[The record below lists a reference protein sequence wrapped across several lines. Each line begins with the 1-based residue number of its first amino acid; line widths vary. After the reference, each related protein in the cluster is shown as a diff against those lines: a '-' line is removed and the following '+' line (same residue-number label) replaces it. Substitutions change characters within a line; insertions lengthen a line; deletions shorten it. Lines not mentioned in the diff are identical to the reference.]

1 MTPATKIKSS
11 SHEPAHEPGDV
22 ALAADGDEGPATRRE
37 LRRDRRRRRWG
48 DLGLELLVA
57 LVGIGA
63 IAAGFLGFGLNEPTL
78 DKRSAEGLSRATP
91 SGSAAAKP
99 LFTLV
104 VLEDPQG
111 HPASLGILVPER
123 DRSGGDIIFVP
134 LGIMAEVASFG
145 LRPLREVPSLGND
158 NLLTETVANM
168 VGLNFDGVDVV
179 SSGELADTV
188 RPLGV
193 LSVDLPTSVEVPR
206 ASSSQ
211 SGNRR
216 SVLRLGPGTTE
227 VDPGDLAA
235 LFAGVTGESE
245 LDRLVR
251 HQAIW
256 EALLA
261 KAARDRPAWADQT
274 DGFTSAVGALAAGE
288 TSFHVLPVE
297 SISGGTDGS
306 DELFRLRRTEAEEL
320 LTRLGGPTATSR
332 ITVQLLNGTGT
343 PGLAQHVVPLLTPA
357 GAQVTLTGNASRF
370 DHETTL
376 VVYADPEDRAAAEA
390 MRKALDVGEVVRS
403 RGSVMLVDVMVVM
416 GQDLVGRMSAGMP
429 AA

>member
-1 MTPATKIKSS
+1 
-11 SHEPAHEPGDV
+11 
-22 ALAADGDEGPATRRE
+22 
-37 LRRDRRRRRWG
+37 RRRRRWG

-57 LVGIGA
+57 MVGIGA

-78 DKRSAEGLSRATP
+78 DKHSAEGLSRATP
-91 SGSAAAKP
+91 SALAAVEP
-99 LFTLV
+99 LFTLA

-111 HPASLGILVPER
+111 QPASLAILVPER

-145 LRPLREVPSLGND
+145 LRPLREVPSLGKD
-158 NLLTETVANM
+158 NLLAETVANM
-168 VGLNFDGVDVV
+168 LGLNFDGVDVV
-179 SSGELADTV
+179 TSDELTDIVT
-188 RPLGV
+188 PLGV
-193 LSVDLPTSVEVPR
+193 LSVELPTSVEVPR
-206 ASSSQ
+206 ASSAR

-216 SVLRLGPGTTE
+216 SVLRLGPGPTD
-227 VDPGDLAA
+227 VNPGDLAT
-235 LFAGVTGESE
+235 LFAGVAGESE
-245 LDRLVR
+245 LDRIVR

-256 EALLA
+256 EALLGR
-261 KAARDRPAWADQT
+261 AARDLPAGADQAG
-274 DGFTSAVGALAAGE
+274 GFSSAVGALAAGE

-320 LTRLGGPTATSR
+320 LNRIGGPTATNR

-343 PGLAQHVVPLLTPA
+343 PGLAQYVVPLLTPA

-376 VVYADPEDRAAAEA
+376 VVYGDPEDRAAAEA

-416 GQDLVGRMSAGMP
+416 GRDLAGRMSTGKP